1 MQAIIFARHHQE
13 TRLFLILHHKS
24 HPLHTQRSRIPL
36 IEFWILYSTFST
48 RGATDDDEE
57 EDDGD
62 WDVLWKVSPISLS
75 ALAYPRPSVQQPIL
89 LKLPFSCS
97 LQKLFSPFKNFSAHL
112 GDVAR
117 SKARLCKVLTP
128 LFRICLHIEQGWNI
142 SCIKLDQ

>member
-1 MQAIIFARHHQE
+1 MVVMMQAIIFARHHQE

-24 HPLHTQRSRIPL
+24 HPLHTQRARIPL

-48 RGATDDDEE
+48 RGATDDDED

-97 LQKLFSPFKNFSAHL
+97 PQKLFSVQKLFKPF
-112 GDVAR
+112 AR
-117 SKARLCKVLTP
+117 CSRKQSQAMQGPYTP
-128 LFRICLHIEQGWNI
+128 VPNL
-142 SCIKLDQ
+142 SPY